1 MPETAR
7 EYLIHRFRG
16 DAHALRERVSAL
28 QSGARIPGPDLATSR
43 QMAAACDEVADML
56 DAISPRDELSEE
68 MAALGALLPLL
79 EKKASV
85 NATLPPVRA
94 VFAGA
99 ATRIREVKRL
109 RHRRSG
115 VHRMRKAMTNWRT
128 TSMTRSMTTSTMTI
142 SSRTT
147 SNESEARPARG

>member
-99 ATRIREVKRL
+99 ATRIREVQAAEAQAQ
-109 RHRRSG
+109 RSAPDAEG
-115 VHRMRKAMTNWRT
+115 DDELEDDIDDALDDDIDDDDLVEDHQ
-128 TSMTRSMTTSTMTI
+128 
-142 SSRTT
+142 
-147 SNESEARPARG
+147 